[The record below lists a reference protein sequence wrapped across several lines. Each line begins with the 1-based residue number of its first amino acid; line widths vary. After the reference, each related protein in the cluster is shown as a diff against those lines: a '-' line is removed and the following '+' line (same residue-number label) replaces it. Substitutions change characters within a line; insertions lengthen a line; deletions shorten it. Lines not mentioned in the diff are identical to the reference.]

1 MSGSQDGREGRE
13 AGREGGAD
21 PSPEDALRHRAASAL
36 EAGLGF
42 VERHGDALAVLRVHA
57 LLGACPASDCVAEIA
72 RRVGPEGEVAP
83 LGLAA
88 QGAPGLSDLAG
99 APGVGILG
107 PLEALIVLAD
117 LGALHAPC
125 VEAIARRLRALQL
138 DDGSWGDVDAPAQ
151 TRIFATGLLA
161 GQLSRTRVAR
171 PEMLDRAGR
180 FLASLWSPDRV
191 SGRAWPEIAGFGAW
205 YSSTGDDLAD
215 EALQWIGRELQRG
228 HEKGVYD
235 AVHTVRVLL
244 HCDASAV
251 PGAALVPA
259 ALLAALLDEQG
270 ADGGFAELAHGSD
283 AVRVVPTLD
292 AMHGAIRLC
301 GVI

>member
-1 MSGSQDGREGRE
+1 MSRSSD
-13 AGREGGAD
+13 EGGVDGVDAGGS
-21 PSPEDALRHRAASAL
+21 SPEDVLRHRAASAL
-36 EAGLGF
+36 ETGLAF
-42 VERHGDALAVLRVHA
+42 IERHGDPFAILRVHA
-57 LLGACPASDCVAEIA
+57 LLGVRPVGDCVAAIA
-72 RRVGPEGEVAP
+72 TRMDGDGTVQP

-88 QGAPGLSDLAG
+88 QGAPGLADFADDPD
-99 APGVGILG
+99 APILG
-107 PLEALIVLAD
+107 ALEALIVLAD
-117 LGALHAPC
+117 LAALHAPF
-125 VEAIARRLRALQL
+125 VEDIARRLAALQHE
-138 DDGSWGDVDAPAQ
+138 DGSWGDGARPAA

-161 GQLSRTRVAR
+161 GHLARTRVAR

-191 SGRAWPEIAGFGAW
+191 SGRAWPELAAFGAW

-228 HEKGVYD
+228 NEQGIHD

-251 PGAALVPA
+251 PGSALVPA
-259 ALLAALLDEQG
+259 ALLEALLAEQG
-270 ADGGFAELAHGSD
+270 ADGGFAELVSGTD
-283 AVRVVPTLD
+283 AARVVPTHD
-292 AMHGAIRLC
+292 AMLGAIRLC